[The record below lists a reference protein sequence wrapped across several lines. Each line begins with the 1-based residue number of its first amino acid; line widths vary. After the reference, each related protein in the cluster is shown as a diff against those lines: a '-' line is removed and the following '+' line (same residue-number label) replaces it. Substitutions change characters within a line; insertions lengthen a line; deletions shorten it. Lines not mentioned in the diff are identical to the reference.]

1 MLPSLTVAFITG
13 LLVGSQIPY
22 FPLVTSFLLLLVGL
36 GAVALEQ
43 FNRVSVP
50 KVTWHYGIL
59 LVGVLYWLVVVNLTA
74 HAPIAE
80 DPSDATIE
88 VTGRIV
94 APVQQAPDRLV
105 MIIRSDNPVDASA
118 PSRHVRLTW
127 RTPER
132 VFFQG
137 DRVGFRAIV
146 RRPSGSLN
154 PGGFSYGVY
163 LERQGID
170 AIATVTGPNAVQFL
184 ESGYAHAWW
193 AIWTLFDQ
201 WRGNIRLAA
210 VQTLSQPAL
219 GLYTGI
225 IIGDRGYLDPE
236 LRDQFMTTGTVH
248 LLSISGSHLGL
259 VALLI
264 FSLVRWAT
272 ILLPSDWLLA
282 MSRKITPTRIA
293 ALCTLIPVAGY
304 ACLAGA
310 ELATIRSL
318 LMVTV
323 GLSAIWLGQE
333 RRLFHA
339 LSAAAVVILLHD
351 PQALFDISFQLSF
364 LSVIAMAG
372 WLSRQTVVDQ
382 EELLNESSKPS
393 YVRTCIRWGRDSIV
407 MSGVVTLMTLPLVAY
422 YFYQLP
428 WLGLFTNVV
437 AVPLMG
443 ILLVPIGL
451 VSAVWEIAIGGVILP
466 LATLNQWMLDCFVM
480 AIRWI
485 SMLSGG
491 EWHVAAPSV
500 FTMVLF
506 YGCLTLL
513 WQRVGGTAFRWTVS
527 AGVLLVLLWWAWSPR
542 MFLDGDHFRVTF
554 LDVGQGDS
562 AVIELPDG
570 QVILID
576 GGATYERFDMG
587 RAVVAPFLWNRGI
600 RTIDQVIGTHPQL
613 DHVGGLAW
621 VVRHFVVKQ
630 YWGSGETREELFYRR
645 LQESLAS
652 QGLQE
657 GVVSEGQEIVSSG
670 PCRLVV
676 LNPKRER
683 YLTMPSHESR
693 AGGQA
698 LNNRSV
704 VTRLTCGN
712 HTMLFAADVEH
723 TSLSRMSRSPFH
735 SPVDVLKV
743 PHHGAVSS
751 LNYAWVA
758 SLHPQYAVFSAGRH
772 NSYRHPADAVLDAYK
787 SEGSMVLRT
796 DHDGGVWFTGRASG
810 DTLHVHRAS
819 DLVLQPT
826 NSASC
831 LLPCEK
837 ANWIRIWQQWRD
849 GH

>member
-1 MLPSLTVAFITG
+1 MLPSLTVAFIAG

-22 FPLVTSFLLLLVGL
+22 FPIVTSFLLLLVGV

-74 HAPIAE
+74 HTPIVE
-80 DPSDATIE
+80 GTSDATIE
-88 VTGRIV
+88 VIGRIV
-94 APVQQAPDRLV
+94 APVRQAPDRLV
-105 MIIRSDNPVDASA
+105 MIIRSDNLVASA

-154 PGGFSYGVY
+154 PGGFNYGVY

-219 GLYTGI
+219 GLYMGI

-264 FSLVRWAT
+264 FSLVRRTT

-282 MSRKITPTRIA
+282 VSRKITPTRIA
-293 ALCTLIPVAGY
+293 ALCTLLPVAGY

-318 LMVTV
+318 LMVAV

-382 EELLNESSKPS
+382 EGLLNESSKPS
-393 YVRTCIRWGRDSIV
+393 YVRT
-407 MSGVVTLMTLPLVAY
+407 
-422 YFYQLP
+422 
-428 WLGLFTNVV
+428 
-437 AVPLMG
+437 
-443 ILLVPIGL
+443 
-451 VSAVWEIAIGGVILP
+451 
-466 LATLNQWMLDCFVM
+466 
-480 AIRWI
+480 
-485 SMLSGG
+485 
-491 EWHVAAPSV
+491 
-500 FTMVLF
+500 
-506 YGCLTLL
+506 
-513 WQRVGGTAFRWTVS
+513 
-527 AGVLLVLLWWAWSPR
+527 
-542 MFLDGDHFRVTF
+542 
-554 LDVGQGDS
+554 
-562 AVIELPDG
+562 
-570 QVILID
+570 
-576 GGATYERFDMG
+576 
-587 RAVVAPFLWNRGI
+587 
-600 RTIDQVIGTHPQL
+600 
-613 DHVGGLAW
+613 
-621 VVRHFVVKQ
+621 
-630 YWGSGETREELFYRR
+630 
-645 LQESLAS
+645 
-652 QGLQE
+652 
-657 GVVSEGQEIVSSG
+657 
-670 PCRLVV
+670 
-676 LNPKRER
+676 
-683 YLTMPSHESR
+683 
-693 AGGQA
+693 
-698 LNNRSV
+698 
-704 VTRLTCGN
+704 
-712 HTMLFAADVEH
+712 
-723 TSLSRMSRSPFH
+723 
-735 SPVDVLKV
+735 
-743 PHHGAVSS
+743 
-751 LNYAWVA
+751 
-758 SLHPQYAVFSAGRH
+758 
-772 NSYRHPADAVLDAYK
+772 
-787 SEGSMVLRT
+787 
-796 DHDGGVWFTGRASG
+796 
-810 DTLHVHRAS
+810 
-819 DLVLQPT
+819 
-826 NSASC
+826 
-831 LLPCEK
+831 
-837 ANWIRIWQQWRD
+837 
-849 GH
+849 